1 MKRAK
6 RILISI
12 AVGMVIAAIVGTIDG
27 VCLNSTKWM
36 HNAIVVGWTYGTGTW
51 IAIGMKNHKSED

>member
-1 MKRAK
+1 MKGAK

-12 AVGMVIAAIVGTIDG
+12 AVGIAIAAIVGTIDG

-36 HNAIVVGWTYGTGTW
+36 DNAIIVGWTYATGTW
-51 IAIGMKNHKSED
+51 IAIGMKNHKSEE